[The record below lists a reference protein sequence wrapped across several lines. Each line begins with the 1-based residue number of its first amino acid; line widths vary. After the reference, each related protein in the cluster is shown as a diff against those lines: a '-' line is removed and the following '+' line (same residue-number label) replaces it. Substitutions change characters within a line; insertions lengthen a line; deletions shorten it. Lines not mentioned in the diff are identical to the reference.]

1 MTERDFNQWLNE
13 PSFEESVCS
22 NPFHDITK
30 KVFDGYGM
38 YDPYQPDPGD
48 VRTKVAQL
56 LKAGLVILEG
66 DVIYIK
72 EHYDLHPLNEA
83 VDLLAYY
90 MHADSNEARKA
101 ANLLETNFQGYF
113 PVTQHKVL
121 RDAISIFF
129 DGASQVYDLK
139 TLEPVDPGL
148 KIPEFGCSEVVMD
161 HFGPLAQYF
170 TLVNQAVGE
179 PYFFEKMLLY
189 PFTQHIREKSHVLVG
204 GGGNGK
210 SLFMKMVQRLYG
222 QKSITDAPQPNFS
235 GHSAGVIAYNFIGKR
250 VVTFNDVGDPSAQF
264 LEWMKRMITGNLEVK
279 TPSGQWLSIPC
290 RANFFME
297 TNHQPEILDLE
308 AHRRR
313 FIIREFDPG
322 FKLAD
327 WMSSDELDVVGDRGE
342 ITAADVVM
350 YLLQV
355 KDQIDDWTKF
365 GPEPPTEGEQMV
377 ELVKQQMGET
387 DGA

>member
-38 YDPYQPDPGD
+38 YDPYQPDPSD

-121 RDAISIFF
+121 RDAISIVF

-327 WMSSDELDVVGDRGE
+327 WMSSDDLDVVGDRGE

>member
-38 YDPYQPDPGD
+38 YDPYQPDPSD

-121 RDAISIFF
+121 RDAISIVF

-342 ITAADVVM
+342 ITAADIVM

>member
-121 RDAISIFF
+121 RDAISIVF

>member
-22 NPFHDITK
+22 NPFHDIVK

-121 RDAISIFF
+121 RDAISIVF

>member
-1 MTERDFNQWLNE
+1 MERSFDDWLNE
-13 PSFEESVCS
+13 PSFEESVCV

-30 KVFDGYGM
+30 KVFDGYSQ
-38 YDPYQPDPGD
+38 YDPYQPDPYD

-56 LKAGLVILEG
+56 IKAGLVILEG
-66 DVIYIK
+66 DVIYVK
-72 EHYDLHPLNEA
+72 EHFDLHPLNEA

-90 MHADSNEARKA
+90 MHADSREARKA
-101 ANLLETNFQGYF
+101 ADLLETNFQGYF
-113 PVTQHKVL
+113 PISQHKVL
-121 RDAISIFF
+121 RDAITVCY
-129 DGASQVYDLK
+129 DNVSQVYDLK
-139 TLEPVDPGL
+139 TLEPIDPGL
-148 KIPEFGCSEVVMD
+148 KIPEFGCSTADPER
-161 HFGPLAQYF
+161 FGPIAQYF

-179 PYFFEKMLLY
+179 PWFFEKMLLY

-222 QKSITDAPQPNFS
+222 QKAITDAPQPNFS
-235 GHSAGVIAYNFIGKR
+235 GHSAGVISYNFIGKR

-313 FIIREFDPG
+313 FIIREFDPD

-327 WMSSDELDVVGDRGE
+327 WMSTEELDAVGDRGDVN
-342 ITAADVVM
+342 AADIVL

-365 GPEPPTEGEQMV
+365 GPEPPTEGEKMV
-377 ELVKQQMGET
+377 ELVKQQMGNSNE
-387 DGA
+387 

>member
-38 YDPYQPDPGD
+38 YDPYQPDPSD

-121 RDAISIFF
+121 RDAISIVF

>member
-38 YDPYQPDPGD
+38 YDPYQPDPSD

-121 RDAISIFF
+121 RDAISIVF

-189 PFTQHIREKSHVLVG
+189 PFTQHIREKSHVLVHEDG
-204 GGGNGK
+204 PAPLRPEVHHRRPPAELLRPQRRRHRVQLHRQA
-210 SLFMKMVQRLYG
+210 SRHVQR
-222 QKSITDAPQPNFS
+222 
-235 GHSAGVIAYNFIGKR
+235 
-250 VVTFNDVGDPSAQF
+250 
-264 LEWMKRMITGNLEVK
+264 
-279 TPSGQWLSIPC
+279 
-290 RANFFME
+290 
-297 TNHQPEILDLE
+297 
-308 AHRRR
+308 
-313 FIIREFDPG
+313 
-322 FKLAD
+322 
-327 WMSSDELDVVGDRGE
+327 RGRPFRP
-342 ITAADVVM
+342 V
-350 YLLQV
+350 
-355 KDQIDDWTKF
+355 
-365 GPEPPTEGEQMV
+365 P
-377 ELVKQQMGET
+377 
-387 DGA
+387 

>member
-121 RDAISIFF
+121 RDAISIVF

-342 ITAADVVM
+342 ITAADIVM